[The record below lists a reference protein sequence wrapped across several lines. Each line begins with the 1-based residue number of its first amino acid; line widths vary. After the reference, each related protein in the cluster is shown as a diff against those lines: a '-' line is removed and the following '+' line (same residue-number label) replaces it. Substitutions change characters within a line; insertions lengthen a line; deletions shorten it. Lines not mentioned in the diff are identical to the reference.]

1 MEVKLLLATT
11 EIVDLIDESER
22 IGQMIMQS
30 DLMIDYIEAKE
41 TLANDKEAQR
51 LITAFH
57 NKKEQYEEVQRFG
70 RYHPDYSAITKE
82 IRATKRDMDMNDYVA
97 KFKITER
104 NVQELLDEVSERIAQ
119 SVSSQVKVPKDGAL
133 LTDSGCGCGSGGGCG
148 CAS

>member
-1 MEVKLLLATT
+1 MLLATT

-41 TLANDKEAQR
+41 TLANDIEAQR

-57 NKKEQYEEVQRFG
+57 DKKEQYEEVQRFG
-70 RYHPDYSAITKE
+70 RYHPDYSTIMKE

-104 NVQELLDEVSERIAQ
+104 NVQALLDEVSERIAQ

-133 LTDSGCGCGSGGGCG
+133 LTEGGCGCGSGGGCG